1 MLDFSGI
8 SAKWKRCLAR
18 PLHSGP
24 AARACSRR
32 REVLVPLFTSH
43 LAADAAYWALRHLTL
58 RVCQPPAVVWCFPLP
73 KASPLMSCPAVLVT
87 SAVWSSSLVFH
98 SSQGLL
104 LSAWLPSSPCTMVGK
119 VPCAG
124 SWSFPAVFLFSKGH
138 SPALPA
144 VLCLKTVV
152 SFILFSFA
160 FA

>member
-1 MLDFSGI
+1 MRVPGAVKSWYLCSLLTLQPMLPVEPYGI
-8 SAKWKRCLAR
+8 SPCV
-18 PLHSGP
+18 
-24 AARACSRR
+24 C
-32 REVLVPLFTSH
+32 VSH
-43 LAADAAYWALRHLTL
+43 LLLSDAFHFPK
-58 RVCQPPAVVWCFPLP
+58 PPR
-73 KASPLMSCPAVLVT
+73 LMSCPAVLVA
-87 SAVWSSSLVFH
+87 SAVWSSSLVFR
-98 SSQGLL
+98 SSQGLR

-124 SWSFPAVFLFSKGH
+124 SWSFPAVFLLSKGH